1 VLLKRIVMVLML
13 CLCLSGSISMATT
26 NLNTRLSSDDIV
38 IAEPM
43 TERVLSDKPLYL
55 TVNIVDAS
63 YYERLADEP
72 LHIQLIKFE
81 DTLPFAA
88 ALGDELD
95 VPVVKL
101 SASAAMEWLDSE
113 GAGDELPLTVND
125 DLYSDETEIINQ
137 FFLQLDR
144 MNALKLKIEE
154 ALNKYKFNTT
164 TVVLNS
170 SSEVSQ
176 EEQAAYYNY
185 LSDKDELYEMERSFS
200 EVQAKYLKLFEVNY
214 FEDQIASPSFLKDIG
229 TLPLG
234 NYRIRIYDYT
244 GDVVKT
250 FSFKVI
256 SSEKTLD
263 TILTDPISG
272 EEKTKN

>member
-1 VLLKRIVMVLML
+1 
-13 CLCLSGSISMATT
+13 MATT

-144 MNALKLKIEE
+144 MNALKLKIEA